1 MLPFPAAG
9 WAPSL
14 PTSGMQHGSGPWSSQ
29 VSSIP
34 HHTQCYIPNQRL
46 ANRIT
51 MEFPPRLK
59 ARICFGSS
67 CCIWIS
73 TSWLK
78 QVLQR
83 QKPAKRAADAQACR
97 EADSTQETNK
107 PSHTWASKLCR
118 LHTLKF
124 SAFSPKITCAHRSF
138 SPASSPS
145 PWRPPCAQLFV
156 NKITARCLNP
166 RHSLSPNKHFHM
178 IVLFQHY
185 QKIHLSPSSC
195 FTQAACLL
203 PEVLH
208 GEPNHKTLLK
218 SRWTSTRSP
227 TPCIPAG
234 RFHLFL
240 FVQGETFWMWCGEL
254 HQSSSFISPL
264 PPLWG
269 TSSVAFCPS
278 MCQTTLHA
286 AVRTPTELTAC
297 NITLSAVFFIAHINE
312 KALCLVKA
320 AFSMAQACRRRARSM
335 WRHVWCL
342 TWHNLMHFCLARHV
356 PLTELSSYIKKKV
369 LLIRF
374 MHV

>member
-34 HHTQCYIPNQRL
+34 HHTQCYIPNRRL

-59 ARICFGSS
+59 AGICFGSS

-145 PWRPPCAQLFV
+145 PWSPPCAQLFV
-156 NKITARCLNP
+156 NKITSRCLNP
-166 RHSLSPNKHFHM
+166 RHSLSPNKHCYDSVISALPEDPPVPFQLFH
-178 IVLFQHY
+178 
-185 QKIHLSPSSC
+185 PSS
-195 FTQAACLL
+195 
-203 PEVLH
+203 
-208 GEPNHKTLLK
+208 
-218 SRWTSTRSP
+218 
-227 TPCIPAG
+227 
-234 RFHLFL
+234 
-240 FVQGETFWMWCGEL
+240 
-254 HQSSSFISPL
+254 L
-264 PPLWG
+264 PPSWG
-269 TSSVAFCPS
+269 AAWGAEPQNPS
-278 MCQTTLHA
+278 EVMLDINTFLGPLHPSRKVSPVSLCA
-286 AVRTPTELTAC
+286 GW
-297 NITLSAVFFIAHINE
+297 NILNVVWGIA
-312 KALCLVKA
+312 
-320 AFSMAQACRRRARSM
+320 
-335 WRHVWCL
+335 
-342 TWHNLMHFCLARHV
+342 
-356 PLTELSSYIKKKV
+356 PV
-369 LLIRF
+369 LLVYLPITPIMRNELCGF
-374 MHV
+374 LSIHVSDHATHCSTNAHRTHSL

>member
-14 PTSGMQHGSGPWSSQ
+14 PTSGMQHSSGPWSSQ

-124 SAFSPKITCAHRSF
+124 SAFSPKMTCAHRSF

-195 FTQAACLL
+195 FTQAAQRAPASFLRCCM
-203 PEVLH
+203 
-208 GEPNHKTLLK
+208 G
-218 SRWTSTRSP
+218 SRTTKPFWSHVGHQHVPWPLASQQEGFTCFSLCRVKHFECGVGNCTSPPRLSP
-227 TPCIPAG
+227 HYRHCEERA
-234 RFHLFL
+234 LWL
-240 FVQGETFWMWCGEL
+240 FVHPCVRPRYTLQYERP
-254 HQSSSFISPL
+254 QNSQPVISLFQPFSL
-264 PPLWG
+264 L
-269 TSSVAFCPS
+269 
-278 MCQTTLHA
+278 
-286 AVRTPTELTAC
+286 LT
-297 NITLSAVFFIAHINE
+297 
-312 KALCLVKA
+312 
-320 AFSMAQACRRRARSM
+320 
-335 WRHVWCL
+335 
-342 TWHNLMHFCLARHV
+342 
-356 PLTELSSYIKKKV
+356 
-369 LLIRF
+369 
-374 MHV
+374 